1 MSNEKLKIKN
11 FIAHCSFLIADTFE
25 LPADFDFP
33 SRCGGGKFGAFAGED
48 SVDFVIDFYA
58 ESREY
63 VKSCIWAD
71 NQTFTDFEDED
82 KTRISLD
89 GRAGKSYLMFLAF

>member
-1 MSNEKLKIKN
+1 M
-11 FIAHCSFLIADTFE
+11 
-25 LPADFDFP
+25 
-33 SRCGGGKFGAFAGED
+33 
-48 SVDFVIDFYA
+48 DFVIDFYA

-82 KTRISLD
+82 KTRISFSSNQVLKVQEWVLSQGANAVPVSPEWFVAEWKETVQKMA
-89 GRAGKSYLMFLAF
+89 GRASLT